1 MAFRVGK
8 AVVFALAKRANEDW
22 DQAALNAAITK
33 ESLSI
38 AADNYLEGLAAVRR
52 EVKDGIKVAK
62 LAAKVR
68 VPRRPKL
75 VTRGVSR
82 PSSSPSSRIGGF

>member
-1 MAFRVGK
+1 
-8 AVVFALAKRANEDW
+8 VVFALAKRANEDW

-52 EVKDGIKVAK
+52 EVKEGIKVAR
-62 LAAKVR
+62 LAA
-68 VPRRPKL
+68 
-75 VTRGVSR
+75 
-82 PSSSPSSRIGGF
+82 